1 MSKLTVRFIGVLALL
16 ATGEIGGCGR
26 EQTPAVP
33 PVVVSTAPMTAATGV
48 AFNAVITATFNE
60 TMNPATIT
68 TSTFT
73 LAHCACWKRTSC
85 SLISRIRSRLQASPA
100 DGRTMRDS
108 RRESYSASA
117 GIRRHPARRWEPVV
131 LQIRK
136 WCMPAPEIGSPY
148 ARTPATPR
156 TIL

>member
-1 MSKLTVRFIGVLALL
+1 MSKLTVRIIGVLALL

-33 PVVVSTAPMTAATGV
+33 PVAVSAAPMTAATGV
-48 AFNAVITATFNE
+48 AFNAVIT
-60 TMNPATIT
+60 ATIT

-131 LQIRK
+131 RQIQK
-136 WCMPAPEIGSPY
+136 WPTPAGAIGLPY

-156 TIL
+156 TTF